1 MTAKFDAKRARE
13 NMWVT
18 QQNLARQKGGRP
30 HRQFNERKGPPAPA
44 KRAAAEA
51 APVITSITPV
61 TPVSEPVRALPKSE

>member
-30 HRQFNERKGPPAPA
+30 HRQFNERKGPPTPA
-44 KRAAAEA
+44 KRVAALGEA
-51 APVITSITPV
+51 APVVTSI